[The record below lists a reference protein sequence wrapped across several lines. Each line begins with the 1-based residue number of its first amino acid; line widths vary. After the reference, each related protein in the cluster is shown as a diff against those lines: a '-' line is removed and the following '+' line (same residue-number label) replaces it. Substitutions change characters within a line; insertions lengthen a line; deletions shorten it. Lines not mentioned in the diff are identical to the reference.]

1 MLGLPVRQHA
11 HRIAPRLSQTPAG
24 RPPRARPCMHRIF
37 WNAMS
42 EGPTGYV
49 AYSHSG
55 WGAEH
60 GEREKRKS
68 WRKAMGRRAD
78 DVEFVPFSIEAGG
91 V

>member
-1 MLGLPVRQHA
+1 MQYVIDA
-11 HRIAPRLSQTPAG
+11 
-24 RPPRARPCMHRIF
+24 RIF

-60 GEREKRKS
+60 GEEEKRKS
-68 WRKAMGRRAD
+68 WRKAMGRRAEIGGTRGR
-78 DVEFVPFSIEAGG
+78 VHAGWQRG
-91 V
+91 RGC